1 MAKLVLLHVLKSRPR
16 AALALALLCLSAG
29 AQAAGDNVTLL
40 APVFQDHAVLQ
51 RDRPIPVWGHAQRG
65 AQVHVDFAGAHVTA
79 RADEHG
85 DWQAQLPVQKAG
97 GPYTLQAHSGTAT
110 QVASDILI
118 GDVWLCSG
126 QSNMELPVRRTLNAD
141 GEISGAQNDS
151 IRMLRVPQ
159 TATPSPQSGFG
170 GPAPWLSATP
180 ENVPNFSAACYY
192 FARELQK
199 TEKVPQGLINASLG
213 GSRIEAW
220 LDDASLRKAGGN
232 DEALDVL
239 AQYAHD
245 PLGANAQW
253 GELWAK
259 WWRALPD
266 TSKADPAVNDEPW
279 QPDTSTAGWRE
290 APHAMGDYQQWG
302 LPELASFNGMLWYRT
317 TVKLTA
323 AQAAQA
329 TTLWLGN
336 VDEVD
341 ETWVNGR
348 GVGSSYGGGDRHY
361 TLPSGLLHAGDNV
374 IVVNAL
380 NTYAGGGIIGPA
392 STRALHFADGS
403 SVPLDD
409 AGWQYR
415 KVPLAAG
422 TPPLAP
428 WLSASGKTTLY
439 NGMIAPLGHY
449 GIRGALWYQ
458 GESNTGE
465 AGNYRKLL
473 EALRNEF
480 RARFGADMPLLIVQL
495 ANYGAV
501 PTHPV
506 VSGTAELREAQRLV
520 AQEDSH
526 SGLAIAIDIG
536 EHSDIHPANKQ
547 ELGRRLARAARH
559 VVYGEALASS
569 GPTPLS
575 VRREGE
581 AVVVTFGDVSGK
593 LLAYGADDLLG
604 FELCGAQADSCRYA
618 HAEIRNDH
626 EVILHASVPAVTRVR
641 YAWADSPLVN
651 LYDESGLPAGP
662 FQLDLPTRP

>member
-1 MAKLVLLHVLKSRPR
+1 
-16 AALALALLCLSAG
+16 
-29 AQAAGDNVTLL
+29 
-40 APVFQDHAVLQ
+40 
-51 RDRPIPVWGHAQRG
+51 
-65 AQVHVDFAGAHVTA
+65 
-79 RADEHG
+79 
-85 DWQAQLPVQKAG
+85 
-97 GPYTLQAHSGTAT
+97 
-110 QVASDILI
+110 
-118 GDVWLCSG
+118 
-126 QSNMELPVRRTLNAD
+126 
-141 GEISGAQNDS
+141 
-151 IRMLRVPQ
+151 
-159 TATPSPQSGFG
+159 
-170 GPAPWLSATP
+170 
-180 ENVPNFSAACYY
+180 
-192 FARELQK
+192 
-199 TEKVPQGLINASLG
+199 
-213 GSRIEAW
+213 
-220 LDDASLRKAGGN
+220 
-232 DEALDVL
+232 
-239 AQYAHD
+239 
-245 PLGANAQW
+245 
-253 GELWAK
+253 
-259 WWRALPD
+259 
-266 TSKADPAVNDEPW
+266 
-279 QPDTSTAGWRE
+279 
-290 APHAMGDYQQWG
+290 MGDYQQWG
-302 LPELASFNGMLWYRT
+302 LPELTSFNGMLWYRT

-348 GVGSSYGGGDRHY
+348 GVGSSYGGADRHY
-361 TLPSGLLHAGDNV
+361 TLPNGLLHAGDNT

-449 GIRGALWYQ
+449 GLRGALWYQ

-465 AGNYRKLL
+465 AGSYRKLL
-473 EALRNEF
+473 EALRGEF
-480 RARFGADMPLLIVQL
+480 RARFGADLPLLIVQL

-520 AQEDSH
+520 VQEDSH

-547 ELGRRLARAARH
+547 ELGRRLARVARH
-559 VVYGEALASS
+559 VVYGEALAPS
-569 GPTPLS
+569 GPIPLS
-575 VRREGE
+575 ARREGD
-581 AVVVTFGDVSGK
+581 ALVVSFGDISGK
-593 LLAYGADDLLG
+593 LLAHGADDLLG
-604 FELCGAQADSCRYA
+604 FELCGAQDDSCRYA

-626 EVILHASVPAVTRVR
+626 EVILHASVLTVTRVR

-662 FQLDLPTRP
+662 FQLDLPATH

>member
-1 MAKLVLLHVLKSRPR
+1 MVKSILPHALKRQPRTALLF
-16 AALALALLCLSAG
+16 ALLCTATG

-51 RDRPIPVWGHAQRG
+51 RDRPIPVWGRAQPG
-65 AQVHVDFAGAHVTA
+65 AQVQLDFAGSHVTA
-79 RADEHG
+79 RADKHG
-85 DWQAQLPVQKAG
+85 DWQAQLPMQKAG
-97 GPYTLQAHSGTAT
+97 GPYTLQVRSGTAA

-141 GEISGAQNDS
+141 GEIAQANNDS

-159 TATPSPQSGFG
+159 TATPAPQDSFG
-170 GPAPWLSATP
+170 GAASWLSATP

-199 TEKVPQGLINASLG
+199 TDKVPQGLINASLG

-220 LDDASLRKAGGN
+220 LDAASLRKAGG
-232 DEALDVL
+232 DEEALNVL

-245 PLGANAQW
+245 PQGANAQW
-253 GELWAK
+253 GQMWAK

-266 TSKADPAVNDEPW
+266 SAKAEPAVGDEPW
-279 QPDTSTAGWRE
+279 QPGASTAGWRE
-290 APHAMGDYQQWG
+290 APHSMGDYQQWG

-323 AQAAQA
+323 AQAAQP

-348 GVGSSYGGGDRHY
+348 GVGSSYGGADRHY
-361 TLPSGLLHAGDNV
+361 TLPNGLLHAGDNV

-403 SVPLDD
+403 SVALDD

-449 GIRGALWYQ
+449 ALRGALWYQ

-465 AGNYRKLL
+465 AGSYRKLL
-473 EALRNEF
+473 EALRDEL
-480 RARFGADMPLLIVQL
+480 RSRFGADLPLLIVQL

-506 VSGTAELREAQRLV
+506 VSGTAELREAQRQV
-520 AQEDSH
+520 AKEDAH
-526 SGLAIAIDIG
+526 SGLAVTIDIG

-559 VVYGEALASS
+559 VVYGDALAPS
-569 GPTPLS
+569 GPIPLS
-575 VRREGE
+575 ARREGD
-581 AVVVTFGDVSGK
+581 AVVVGFGDVSGK
-593 LLAYGADDLLG
+593 LLAHGGEDLLG
-604 FELCGAQADSCRYA
+604 FELCDAQADSCRYA

-626 EVILHASVPAVTRVR
+626 EVILRAPVSAATRVR

-662 FQLDLPTRP
+662 FQFDISATH

>member
-245 PLGANAQW
+245 PLGASAQW

-279 QPDTSTAGWRE
+279 QPATSTAGWRE

-380 NTYAGGGIIGPA
+380 NTYAGGGITGPA

-651 LYDESGLPAGP
+651 LYDESSLPAGP
-662 FQLDLPTRP
+662 FRLDLPTRP

>member
-1 MAKLVLLHVLKSRPR
+1 MVKFILPNVLKRQPR
-16 AALALALLCLSAG
+16 AALLLALLGVAAG
-29 AQAAGDNVTLL
+29 AQAADDNVALL

-51 RDRPIPVWGHAQRG
+51 RDRPIPVWGHAQPG
-65 AQVHVDFAGAHVTA
+65 AQVQLDFAGTHVTA
-79 RADEHG
+79 RADKHG

-97 GPYTLQAHSGTAT
+97 GPYTLKAHSDTAT

-141 GEISGAQNDS
+141 GEIASAQNDS

-159 TATPSPQSGFG
+159 TAIPAPQNGFNE
-170 GPAPWLSATP
+170 PAPWLPATSA
-180 ENVPNFSAACYY
+180 NVPNFSAACYY

-220 LDDASLRKAGGN
+220 LDAASLRKVGGN
-232 DEALDVL
+232 DDALDVL
-239 AQYAHD
+239 SRYATD
-245 PLGANAQW
+245 PQAANAQW

-259 WWRALPD
+259 WWRALPAAA
-266 TSKADPAVNDEPW
+266 KADPAVSDEPW
-279 QPDTSTAGWRE
+279 LPNASTAGWHQ

-302 LPELASFNGMLWYRT
+302 LPELARFNGMLWYRT
-317 TVKLTA
+317 SVKLTA
-323 AQAAQA
+323 AQASQT

-348 GVGSSYGGGDRHY
+348 GVGSSYGGADRHY
-361 TLPSGLLHAGDNV
+361 TLPNGLLHAGDNV

-415 KVPLAAG
+415 QVPLTAG

-449 GIRGALWYQ
+449 AVRGAVWYQ

-465 AGNYRKLL
+465 AGSYRKLL
-473 EALRNEF
+473 EALRDEF
-480 RARFGADMPLLIVQL
+480 RARFGADLPLLIVQL
-495 ANYGAV
+495 ANYGA
-501 PTHPV
+501 
-506 VSGTAELREAQRLV
+506 S
-520 AQEDSH
+520 SH
-526 SGLAIAIDIG
+526 ASGLKRLRRIA
-536 EHSDIHPANKQ
+536 
-547 ELGRRLARAARH
+547 
-559 VVYGEALASS
+559 
-569 GPTPLS
+569 
-575 VRREGE
+575 
-581 AVVVTFGDVSGK
+581 
-593 LLAYGADDLLG
+593 
-604 FELCGAQADSCRYA
+604 
-618 HAEIRNDH
+618 
-626 EVILHASVPAVTRVR
+626 
-641 YAWADSPLVN
+641 
-651 LYDESGLPAGP
+651 
-662 FQLDLPTRP
+662 

>member
-1 MAKLVLLHVLKSRPR
+1 MVKLIVPHVLKSQPR
-16 AALALALLCLSAG
+16 TALLLALLCFTAS
-29 AQAAGDNVTLL
+29 AQAADDNVSLL
-40 APVFQDHAVLQ
+40 APVFQDHAILQ
-51 RDRPIPVWGHAQRG
+51 RDRPIPVWGHAQPG
-65 AQVHVDFAGAHVTA
+65 AQIQLDFAGQHITA
-79 RADEHG
+79 RADKHG
-85 DWQAQLPVQKAG
+85 DWQAQLPMQKAG
-97 GPYTLQAHSGTAT
+97 GPYTLQVRSGTTT
-110 QVASDILI
+110 QVANDILI

-126 QSNMELPVRRTLNAD
+126 QSNMELQVRRTLNAD
-141 GEISGAQNDS
+141 GEISGAQNDT

-159 TATPSPQSGFG
+159 TATPAPQTGFSE
-170 GPAPWLSATP
+170 PAPWLSATP
-180 ENVPNFSAACYY
+180 ANVPNFSAACYY

-220 LDDASLRKAGGN
+220 LDAASLRKVGGN
-232 DEALDVL
+232 NEALDVL
-239 AQYAHD
+239 AQYATD
-245 PLGANAQW
+245 PQIANAQW
-253 GELWAK
+253 GDMWAK

-266 TSKADPAVNDEPW
+266 TAKAAPAVSDEPW
-279 QPDTSTAGWRE
+279 SSGASTAGWRK

-302 LPELASFNGMLWYRT
+302 LPELATFNGMLWYRT

-323 AQAAQA
+323 TQA
-329 TTLWLGN
+329 TQTSTLWLGN
-336 VDEVD
+336 VDEID

-348 GVGSSYGGGDRHY
+348 GVGSSYGGADRHY
-361 TLPSGLLHAGDNV
+361 ALPKGLLHAGDNV

-439 NGMIAPLGHY
+439 NGMIHPFGNY

-458 GESNTGE
+458 GESNTLE
-465 AGNYRKLL
+465 AANYRKLL
-473 EALRNEF
+473 EALRSEL
-480 RARFGADMPLLIVQL
+480 RARFGANLPLLIVQL
-495 ANYGAV
+495 ANYGTV

-506 VSGTAELREAQRLV
+506 TSGTAELREAQRLT
-520 AQEDSH
+520 AQEDPH
-526 SGLAIAIDIG
+526 SGLAVTIDIG
-536 EHSDIHPANKQ
+536 EHSDIHPANKE

-559 VVYGEALASS
+559 VVYGEALAPS
-569 GPTPLS
+569 GPVPLS
-575 VRREGE
+575 ARREGD
-581 AVVVTFGDVSGK
+581 AVVVDFGDVSGK

-604 FELCGAQADSCRYA
+604 FELCGAQDNSCRYA
-618 HAEIRNDH
+618 HAEIRSDH
-626 EVILHASVPAVTRVR
+626 EVILRASVPVATRVR

-662 FQLDLPTRP
+662 FQLDVPATH

>member
-1 MAKLVLLHVLKSRPR
+1 MVKFILPNVLNSQPR
-16 AALALALLCLSAG
+16 TALLLALLCLATG
-29 AQAAGDNVTLL
+29 AQAADDNVALL

-51 RDRPIPVWGHAQRG
+51 RDRPIPVWGHAQPG
-65 AQVHVDFAGAHVTA
+65 AQVQLDFAGAHVTA
-79 RADEHG
+79 RADKHG
-85 DWQAQLPVQKAG
+85 DWQARLPVQKAG
-97 GPYTLQAHSGTAT
+97 GPYTLQVHSGTTT
-110 QVASDILI
+110 QMASDILI

-141 GEISGAQNDS
+141 GEIGEAHNDS

-159 TATPSPQSGFG
+159 TATPAPQDGFN
-170 GPAPWLSATP
+170 GPAPWLPATSA
-180 ENVPNFSAACYY
+180 NVPNFSAACYY

-199 TEKVPQGLINASLG
+199 TEKVPLGLINASLG

-220 LDDASLRKAGGN
+220 LDAASLRKAGGN
-232 DEALDVL
+232 NEALDVL
-239 AQYAHD
+239 AQYARD
-245 PLGANAQW
+245 PQGANAKW
-253 GELWAK
+253 GEMWAK

-266 TSKADPAVNDEPW
+266 TAKGEPAVGDEPW
-279 QPDTSTAGWRE
+279 LPGASTTGWRE

-348 GVGSSYGGGDRHY
+348 GVGSSYGGADRHY
-361 TLPSGLLHAGDNV
+361 TLSNGLLHAGDNV

-449 GIRGALWYQ
+449 GLRGALWYQ

-465 AGNYRKLL
+465 AGSYRKLL
-473 EALRNEF
+473 EALRDEF
-480 RARFGADMPLLIVQL
+480 RTRFGADLPLLIVQL

-501 PTHPV
+501 PTHPI
-506 VSGTAELREAQRLV
+506 VSGTAQLREAQRLV

-526 SGLAIAIDIG
+526 SGIAITIDIG

-547 ELGRRLARAARH
+547 ELGRRLAYAARH
-559 VVYGEALASS
+559 VVYGEALAPS
-569 GPTPLS
+569 GPVPLS
-575 VRREGE
+575 AKHEGD
-581 AVVVTFGDVSGK
+581 AVIVDFGDISGK
-593 LLAYGADDLLG
+593 LVAHGGDDLLG
-604 FELCGAQADSCRYA
+604 FELCGAQDDSCRYA

-626 EVILHASVPAVTRVR
+626 EVILRAPVPAATRVR

-651 LYDESGLPAGP
+651 LYDEAGLPAGP
-662 FQLDLPTRP
+662 FQLDLSVTH

>member
-51 RDRPIPVWGHAQRG
+51 RDRPIPVWGHAQPG

-110 QVASDILI
+110 LVASDILI

-199 TEKVPQGLINASLG
+199 TEKVPLGLINASLG

-259 WWRALPD
+259 WWRTLPD
-266 TSKADPAVNDEPW
+266 TAKAVPAVNDEPW

-341 ETWVNGR
+341 ETWGNGR

-626 EVILHASVPAVTRVR
+626 EVILHASVPAATRVR

-651 LYDESGLPAGP
+651 LYDESSLPAGP
-662 FQLDLPTRP
+662 FRLDLPTRP

>member
-1 MAKLVLLHVLKSRPR
+1 MVKFILPNVLRRQPR
-16 AALALALLCLSAG
+16 AALLLALLCVAAG
-29 AQAAGDNVTLL
+29 AQAADDNLALL

-51 RDRPIPVWGHAQRG
+51 RDRPIPVWGHAQPG
-65 AQVHVDFAGAHVTA
+65 ALVQLDFAGAHVTA
-79 RADEHG
+79 RADKQG
-85 DWQAQLPVQKAG
+85 DWQAQLPVQKVG
-97 GPYTLQAHSGTAT
+97 GPYTLQVRSGTAT

-141 GEISGAQNDS
+141 GEIGEAHNDS

-159 TATPSPQSGFG
+159 TAMPAPQNGFS
-170 GPAPWLSATP
+170 GPAPWLPATSA
-180 ENVPNFSAACYY
+180 NVPNFSAACYY

-199 TEKVPQGLINASLG
+199 TENVPQGLINASLG

-220 LDDASLRKAGGN
+220 LDAASLRKVGGN
-232 DEALDVL
+232 DAALDVL
-239 AQYAHD
+239 AQYASD
-245 PLGANAQW
+245 PQAANAQW
-253 GELWAK
+253 GEMWAK

-266 TSKADPAVNDEPW
+266 TAKAEPAVSDEPW
-279 QPDTSTAGWRE
+279 LPGASTTGWLQ

-302 LPELASFNGMLWYRT
+302 LPELATFNGMLWYRT
-317 TVKLTA
+317 TVKLNA
-323 AQAAQA
+323 AQVAQP

-348 GVGSSYGGGDRHY
+348 GVGSSYGGADRHY
-361 TLPSGLLHAGDNV
+361 SLPSGLLHAGDNV

-415 KVPLAAG
+415 KVPLKAG

-439 NGMIAPLGHY
+439 NGMIAPLGDY
-449 GIRGALWYQ
+449 GLRGVLWYQ

-465 AGNYRKLL
+465 AGSYRTLL
-473 EALRNEF
+473 EALRDEF
-480 RARFGADMPLLIVQL
+480 RARFGADLPLLIVQL
-495 ANYGAV
+495 ANYGAI

-520 AQEDSH
+520 AEEDPH
-526 SGLAIAIDIG
+526 SAIAITIDIG
-536 EHSDIHPANKQ
+536 EHSDIHPANKE

-559 VVYGEALASS
+559 VVYGEALAPS
-569 GPTPLS
+569 GPVPLS
-575 VRREGE
+575 AGRESD
-581 AVVVTFGDVSGK
+581 AVVVSFGNVSGK

-604 FELCGAQADSCRYA
+604 FELCGTQDDSCHYA

-626 EVILHASVPAVTRVR
+626 EVILHAPVPAATRVR

-651 LYDESGLPAGP
+651 LFDESSLPAGP
-662 FQLDLPTRP
+662 FQLDLSATH

>member
-65 AQVHVDFAGAHVTA
+65 AQVHVDFAGAHITA

-259 WWRALPD
+259 WWRTLPD
-266 TSKADPAVNDEPW
+266 TAKAVPAVNDEPW

-361 TLPSGLLHAGDNV
+361 RLPSGLLHAGDNV